1 MKIIERG
8 FSLIKR
14 KITDGTF
21 RFGIKEKGFFPDKS
35 GRIKMQMSEN
45 HIAESDIEIFFLS
58 ALSAKIRVPF
68 LFFIV

>member
-35 GRIKMQMSEN
+35 GRIKTQLSKNHSDLSEFK
-45 HIAESDIEIFFLS
+45 SVFKS
-58 ALSAKIRVPF
+58 ALSAKICVLF
-68 LFFIV
+68 L